1 MKEKG
6 LEESEGLGRKC
17 SVLQKVNYSFF
28 CEIGII
34 KINFLFVIVLCEKS
48 WIEFYYM

>member
-17 SVLQKVNYSFF
+17 SVLYKVNYSLP
-28 CEIGII
+28 CETGIT
-34 KINFLFVIVLCEKS
+34 KINFLSVTVLCEKS
-48 WIEFYYM
+48 WTEFHHM